1 MSHDLPKLDR
11 KRGGHRGGHGGARGH
26 GHGGGMGPER
36 AQRHHDDQA
45 DFHALLKHHD
55 QISRS
60 VTNTPDGIV
69 AETRSDDPEIAALIR
84 KHAHAMHARMV
95 EKWGLRHWD
104 PAFAEIFAQA
114 DKVELVLHDLPDG
127 VRAVE
132 RSDDANVV
140 LLIQV
145 HGAVVSAFV
154 NGGAKVAAQASPLP
168 DACIRM
174 TGSSPVG

>member
-1 MSHDLPKLDR
+1 MAHELPQFDP
-11 KRGGHRGGHGGARGH
+11 KRSAHRGGHGGARGQ
-26 GHGGGMGPER
+26 GHGGGMGLDR

-45 DFHALLKHHD
+45 DFHALLKYHD

-69 AETRSDDPEIAALIR
+69 AETRSDDPAIAALIR

-114 DKVELVLHDLPDG
+114 DKVELVLQDLPDG

-132 RSDDANVV
+132 RSDDPNVAI
-140 LLIQV
+140 LIRA

-154 NGGAKVAAQASPLP
+154 NGGAKVAAQESPLP
-168 DACIRM
+168 EAYIRM
-174 TGSSPVG
+174 AGSSPVG